1 MIVFLNTQF
10 VYLISN
16 SLKQLIK
23 SNWAIDYRLIG
34 IRNKSMI
41 HRNIL
46 LMTIYM
52 TVGLMCYSYAAE
64 KQVIEK
70 PNFVFFI
77 ADDVSQV
84 DFGR

>member
-1 MIVFLNTQF
+1 
-10 VYLISN
+10 
-16 SLKQLIK
+16 
-23 SNWAIDYRLIG
+23 
-34 IRNKSMI
+34 MI